1 MECNEIKT
9 QKPNIL
15 LFLTDQQRLSALG
28 CYGPTV
34 CQTPNI
40 DRIAAQGVRFETAY
54 TTTPVCTPAR
64 ATVMTGMYPH
74 QHGFCCNAED
84 LQSGMHELRDRPGL
98 LSRRLIEAGYSCGY
112 TGKWHLGSGWKK
124 MFGYENHPA
133 LPQDVGFVGQN
144 FHGHGGGGFKLQE
157 YQDYLSRNGW
167 KHTVLPRHE
176 GKRYPAE
183 YGITEGPV
191 ESTVPY
197 FLAEHTIGL
206 IKNAIEEKKP
216 FFIWHNE
223 WGPHHPYYVPQEYYD
238 LYKDLEIPPW
248 PNFEFDALKDAMPH
262 AMQRKEPAESFTWD
276 DWAEAIRYYYAF
288 TTLIDHQIGR
298 VLDFLSET
306 GLDKN
311 TVTVFSSDHGD
322 TIGSH
327 GGMEDKG
334 RCTFEEVQRIG
345 MLFRLPEHHDRSP
358 LPAGTV
364 LKEWASLADLYPT
377 FCDIAGAEYDK
388 NEVKGRSLWP
398 LLNGDKPAWRDRILI
413 ETNGLL
419 GVAHTMFTIRHQ
431 HYKFSA
437 GASGQCELYDL
448 QSDPH
453 EMRNLSRLPDMQPV
467 VDQMKAI
474 LIDELKATDYPGT
487 TAYSVIKKCR

>member
-1 MECNEIKT
+1 MPTKS
-9 QKPNIL
+9 NIL
-15 LFLTDQQRLSALG
+15 FFFTDQQRLSALG

-34 CQTPNI
+34 CRTPNI

-98 LSRRLIEAGYSCGY
+98 LSRRLIEAGYICGY
-112 TGKWHLGSGWKK
+112 TGKWHLGSGWKR

-133 LPQDVGFVGQN
+133 LPKDVGFVGHN
-144 FHGHGGGGFKLQE
+144 VHGHGGGGFKYQE

-167 KHTVLPRHE
+167 KHAVLPRSE
-176 GKRYPAE
+176 GKLYPAE
-183 YGITEGPV
+183 YGILEGPV
-191 ESTVPY
+191 ESSVPY

-206 IKNAIEEKKP
+206 IKDAIQQNKP

-223 WGPHHPYYVPQEYYD
+223 WGPHHPYYVPREYYD
-238 LYKDLEIPPW
+238 MYKDMEIPPW
-248 PNFEFDALKDAMPH
+248 PNYEFDALKGGMPY
-262 AMQRKEPAESFTWD
+262 AVQRREPADSFTWD

-298 VLDFLSET
+298 VLDFLFET

-322 TIGSH
+322 TIGGH
-327 GGMEDKG
+327 GGLVDKG

-345 MLFRLPEHHDRSP
+345 LLFHLPEERGCKP
-358 LPAGTV
+358 LPGGTV

-388 NEVKGRSLWP
+388 TEVKGRSLWP
-398 LLNGDKPAWRDRILI
+398 LLNGEKPVWRDRILI

-431 HYKFSA
+431 QYKFSA
-437 GASGQCELYDL
+437 GASGRCELYDL
-448 QSDPH
+448 QNDPH
-453 EMRNLSRLPDMQPV
+453 EMNNLAHLPSMQPV
-467 VDQMKAI
+467 VEQMKAL
-474 LIDELKATDYPGT
+474 LIDELKATDCHGT
-487 TAYSVIKKCR
+487 TTYSIIQKCR

>member
-1 MECNEIKT
+1 M
-9 QKPNIL
+9 
-15 LFLTDQQRLSALG
+15 
-28 CYGPTV
+28 
-34 CQTPNI
+34 
-40 DRIAAQGVRFETAY
+40 
-54 TTTPVCTPAR
+54 
-64 ATVMTGMYPH
+64 
-74 QHGFCCNAED
+74 
-84 LQSGMHELRDRPGL
+84 
-98 LSRRLIEAGYSCGY
+98 
-112 TGKWHLGSGWKK
+112 
-124 MFGYENHPA
+124 
-133 LPQDVGFVGQN
+133 
-144 FHGHGGGGFKLQE
+144 
-157 YQDYLSRNGW
+157 
-167 KHTVLPRHE
+167 
-176 GKRYPAE
+176 
-183 YGITEGPV
+183 
-191 ESTVPY
+191 
-197 FLAEHTIGL
+197 
-206 IKNAIEEKKP
+206 
-216 FFIWHNE
+216 
-223 WGPHHPYYVPQEYYD
+223 
-238 LYKDLEIPPW
+238 YKDLEIPPW

-262 AMQRKEPAESFTWD
+262 ATQRKEPAEAFTWD
-276 DWAEAIRYYYAF
+276 NWAEAIRYYYAF

-298 VLDFLSET
+298 VLAFLSET

-358 LPAGTV
+358 LPAGTI
-364 LKEWASLADLYPT
+364 LEEWASLADLYPT
-377 FCDIAGAEYDK
+377 FCEIAGADYDK
-388 NEVKGRSLWP
+388 TEVKGRSLWP
-398 LLNGDKPAWRDRILI
+398 LLHGEKPAWRDRILI

-453 EMRNLSRLPDMQPV
+453 EMRNLSRLSDMQPV